1 MAQIRKDNERET
13 PALATSSLPDIIF
26 MFLFFFMAVTTMK
39 EVTFKVRVSPPMAT
53 EVTKLENKSLTRYI
67 YVGKPTDEYKK
78 AVGSETRI
86 QLGDAFADVS
96 ELQEFIVNERSAMN
110 ENDQN
115 LLTVSIKA
123 DKDTKMGIIN
133 DIKQSLRK
141 AYALKIVYAA
151 TKRPDANDAE

>member
-1 MAQIRKDNERET
+1 MAQIRKDNDRET

-26 MFLFFFMAVTTMK
+26 MFLFFFMAVTSMK

-53 EVTKLENKSLTRYI
+53 EVQKLENKSLTRYV
-67 YVGKPTDEYKK
+67 YVGKPMAQYTK
-78 AVGSETRI
+78 AFGSETRI
-86 QLGDAFADVS
+86 QLGDAFADVN
-96 ELQEFIVNERSAMN
+96 ELQEFIVSERSAMN

-141 AYALKIVYAA
+141 AYALKIVYSAN
-151 TKRPDANDAE
+151 KRMTP